1 LEELEKLC
9 AGVKTAWEALGQ
21 VDYGRKPSERANVKF
36 RRSLYFVKNIKE
48 GEIITKDH
56 VRSIRPGYG
65 VLPKFLDDI
74 LGKKVCCDIELG
86 TAVQFKHL

>member
-1 LEELEKLC
+1 
-9 AGVKTAWEALGQ
+9 
-21 VDYGRKPSERANVKF
+21 
-36 RRSLYFVKNIKE
+36 LYFVKNIKE